1 MVNKAA
7 HISGSLI
14 DHVYLK
20 RALMEDFFT
29 NNFFSDHDSVLIVT
43 VKVRKLK

>member
-14 DHVYLK
+14 DHVYIK

-29 NNFFSDHDSVLIVT
+29 NNFFSDHDTVSIVIE
-43 VKVRKLK
+43 KVRKLK